1 MTDHPDGPTH
11 PSVGALSIVL
21 IAFMVIGSA
30 MVYFV
35 WEGINELLMGEVL
48 PRHLLIGL
56 VMLVALIILLRMLGG
71 YIRRVD
77 DTIEAPHPPSDSRG

>member
-1 MTDHPDGPTH
+1 MSDRSDGPPQ
-11 PSVGALSIVL
+11 PSVGGLAIAL
-21 IAFMVIGSA
+21 IAFMVIGGA

-56 VMLVALIILLRMLGG
+56 VMLVALIVLLRMLGR

>member
-1 MTDHPDGPTH
+1 MTDRSDGPAH
-11 PSVGALSIVL
+11 PSVGGLVVAL
-21 IAFMVIGSA
+21 IAFMVIGGA

-48 PRHLLIGL
+48 PRHLLLGL
-56 VMLVALIILLRMLGG
+56 LMLVALIVLLRTLGR

-77 DTIEAPHPPSDSRG
+77 GTIEAPPPPSDSRG

>member
-1 MTDHPDGPTH
+1 MTDPSQRPT
-11 PSVGALSIVL
+11 PPRVGAFAVALV
-21 IAFMVIGSA
+21 AFMVIGGT

-48 PRHLLIGL
+48 PRHLLLGL
-56 VMLVALIILLRMLGG
+56 VMLVALIILLRMLGS

-77 DTIEAPHPPSDSRG
+77 ATVEPPSRASDSRG